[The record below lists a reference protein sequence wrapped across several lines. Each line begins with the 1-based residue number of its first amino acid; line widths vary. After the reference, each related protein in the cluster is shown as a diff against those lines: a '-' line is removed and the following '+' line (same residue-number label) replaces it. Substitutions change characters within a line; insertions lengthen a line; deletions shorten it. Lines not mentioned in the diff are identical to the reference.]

1 MSETQSTDKPAGEN
15 KSHEPE
21 IPIDVRLKR
30 MTVEQLTAYATSQA
44 RQYREKREKAKR
56 LQEDIGKT
64 GKLLVVIQD
73 ELKRRDIKV

>member
-1 MSETQSTDKPAGEN
+1 
-15 KSHEPE
+15 
-21 IPIDVRLKR
+21 

-44 RQYREKREKAKR
+44 RQYREKRDKAKR
-56 LQEDIGKT
+56 LQEDISKT